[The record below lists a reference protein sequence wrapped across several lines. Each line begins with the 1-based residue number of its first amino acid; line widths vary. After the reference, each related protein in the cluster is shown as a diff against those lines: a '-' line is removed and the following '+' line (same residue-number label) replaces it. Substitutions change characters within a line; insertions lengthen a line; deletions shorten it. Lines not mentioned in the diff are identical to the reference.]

1 MEFFDLLSYTFF
13 QNALLGSLFACI
25 ACGIIGSYVVVRRL
39 VFISGGI
46 THASLGGIG
55 MGFYFGWNPILSA
68 MVFSI
73 ISAFGI
79 EWLSSRQGVREDS
92 AIGSFW
98 SLGMAVGIIFIYLKP
113 GFAPNLS
120 DYLFGNI
127 LTITH
132 TDIIWLAILSAVLIL
147 IFLMFGKHILFA
159 AFDPDFAKT
168 RNLPVNFIKYAMMMM
183 IAITIV
189 LSIRLVGIVLLM
201 SILTVIKYAMMMMIA
216 ITIVLSIRLV
226 GIVLLMSI
234 LTVPQMT
241 ANLFTSNF
249 VRMILL
255 SILIGLFG
263 CAVGLFLSA
272 ALDVPSG
279 VFIIFTQIIVFLVA
293 RWIVKLV
300 HRSRRRKV
308 LA

>member
-1 MEFFDLLSYTFF
+1 MQFFDLLSYSFF
-13 QNALLGSLFACI
+13 QNALLGSLFASI
-25 ACGIIGSYVVVRRL
+25 ACGIIGSYIVIRRL

-55 MGFYFGWNPILSA
+55 MGFYFGWNPIFSA
-68 MVFSI
+68 MIFSI
-73 ISAFGI
+73 LSAFGI
-79 EWLSSRQGVREDS
+79 EWLSSRQGIREDS

-98 SLGMAVGIIFIYLKP
+98 SLGMAIGIIFIYLKP

-127 LTITH
+127 LTITKP
-132 TDIIWLAILSAVLIL
+132 DIIYLAVLSFVLAIIFL
-147 IFLMFGKHILFA
+147 IFGRQILFA

-168 RNLPVNFIKYAMMMM
+168 RNLPVNFIKYAMMM
-183 IAITIV
+183 A
-189 LSIRLVGIVLLM
+189 
-201 SILTVIKYAMMMMIA
+201 IA

-249 VRMILL
+249 TKMILL
-255 SILIGLFG
+255 SVLIGFLG
-263 CAVGLFLSA
+263 CIIGLFLSA
-272 ALDVPSG
+272 ILDVPSG
-279 VFIIFTQIIVFLVA
+279 VFIIFTQLIVFLIS
-293 RWIVKLV
+293 RWIVKRMQKSK
-300 HRSRRRKV
+300 HRK
-308 LA
+308 LAV

>member
-13 QNALLGSLFACI
+13 QNALFGSFFACI

-68 MVFSI
+68 MIFSI
-73 ISAFGI
+73 LSAFGI

-127 LTITH
+127 LTITIP
-132 TDIIWLAILSAVLIL
+132 DIVYLAVLSLVLIL
-147 IFLMFGKHILFA
+147 VFVLFGRQILFA
-159 AFDPDFAKT
+159 AFDSDFAKT
-168 RNLPVNFIKYAMMMM
+168 RNLPVNLIKYAMMMG
-183 IAITIV
+183 IAV
-189 LSIRLVGIVLLM
+189 
-201 SILTVIKYAMMMMIA
+201 
-216 ITIVLSIRLV
+216 TIVLSIRLV

-249 VRMILL
+249 VKMILL
-255 SILIGLFG
+255 SIVIGFLG
-263 CAVGLFLSA
+263 CIVGLFLSA
-272 ALDVPSG
+272 ILDVPSG
-279 VFIIFTQIIVFLVA
+279 VFIIFTQIVVFLGA
-293 RWIVKLV
+293 RWIVRIIQKN
-300 HRSRRRKV
+300 KQQKA

>member
-1 MEFFDLLSYTFF
+1 MQFFELLSYPFF
-13 QNALLGSLFACI
+13 QNALLGSLLASI
-25 ACGIIGSYVVVRRL
+25 ACGMIGTYVVIRRL

-46 THASLGGIG
+46 THASLGGLGIG
-55 MGFYFGWNPILSA
+55 FFFGWNPIFSA
-68 MVFSI
+68 MVFSVL
-73 ISAFGI
+73 SAFGI

-92 AIGSFW
+92 AIGTFW

-127 LTITH
+127 LTITT
-132 TDIIWLAILSAVLIL
+132 TDITYLAVLSVVLFL
-147 IFLMFGKHILFA
+147 IFALFTKQILYA

-168 RNLPVNFIKYAMMMM
+168 RNLPVNLIKYVMMMA
-183 IAITIV
+183 IAV
-189 LSIRLVGIVLLM
+189 
-201 SILTVIKYAMMMMIA
+201 
-216 ITIVLSIRLV
+216 TIVLSIRLV

-249 VRMILL
+249 VKMILL
-255 SILIGLFG
+255 SVLIGFFG
-263 CAVGLFLSA
+263 CLVGLFLSA
-272 ALDVPSG
+272 VLDVPSG
-279 VFIIFTQIIVFLVA
+279 VFIIFTQIILFLLLRSIVRA
-293 RWIVKLV
+293 RQK
-300 HRSRRRKV
+300 RKQRAI

>member
-68 MVFSI
+68 MIFSI
-73 ISAFGI
+73 LSAFGI

-127 LTITH
+127 LTITIP
-132 TDIIWLAILSAVLIL
+132 DIVYLAILSLVLVL
-147 IFLMFGKHILFA
+147 VFTLFGRQILFA

-168 RNLPVNFIKYAMMMM
+168 RNLPVNLIKYTMMM
-183 IAITIV
+183 
-189 LSIRLVGIVLLM
+189 G
-201 SILTVIKYAMMMMIA
+201 IA

-249 VRMILL
+249 VKMILL
-255 SILIGLFG
+255 SIVIGFFG
-263 CAVGLFLSA
+263 CIVGLFLSA
-272 ALDVPSG
+272 ILDVPSG
-279 VFIIFTQIIVFLVA
+279 VFIIFTQIVAFLVS
-293 RWIVKLV
+293 RWIV
-300 HRSRRRKV
+300 R
-308 LA
+308 LAQKKRQNPSYELQMGNEK